1 MKLAKTLSISLAA
14 AISAATMGVGVAYA
28 AEGTADTYYPD
39 SFECSLSFES
49 GLVDYAV
56 YGDSYA
62 FAYNGQLAVLQG
74 NGNNQRLPDIKPV
87 SSISQL
93 DYSTDGKLYVCFADG
108 YCVYPDL
115 ENKLPLSQI
124 SVQDSEQ
131 WQVSLGE
138 VTYSLNNANGSLLY
152 MSKDGFETVT
162 IKESVEGEIEFSK
175 LKQYDNAAYAVM
187 NNSLYKLEGSVA
199 VKVEPTYYGFIDKT
213 KAIPTGTA
221 AQALK
226 ADSPITCGWVE
237 KGKYYTEISLE
248 NELGTT
254 FEVPNPA
261 TATYLSE
268 DRLYCMVL
276 AESGNAY
283 VITMGGKCYLAAKT
297 SVSVEAENP
306 ALSTADV
313 SAAYAVE
320 KIGVYS
326 RPYLS
331 AATKLCELESGSS
344 NAVTVLGQF
353 TDLVGREY
361 YKIEYTAN
369 DGTKVSGFAAKGL
382 MTGYAFPAEDTE
394 VHPDGGDSEFLYN
407 TNAVT
412 VGLAIAIV
420 ALVIIAVLYVA
431 SISSKKNKK
440 NNRKKQRQ
448 KRAERDRRRYDDDD
462 DDYDDDYE

>member
-1 MKLAKTLSISLAA
+1 
-14 AISAATMGVGVAYA
+14 
-28 AEGTADTYYPD
+28 
-39 SFECSLSFES
+39 
-49 GLVDYAV
+49 
-56 YGDSYA
+56 
-62 FAYNGQLAVLQG
+62 
-74 NGNNQRLPDIKPV
+74 
-87 SSISQL
+87 
-93 DYSTDGKLYVCFADG
+93 
-108 YCVYPDL
+108 
-115 ENKLPLSQI
+115 
-124 SVQDSEQ
+124 
-131 WQVSLGE
+131 
-138 VTYSLNNANGSLLY
+138 
-152 MSKDGFETVT
+152 
-162 IKESVEGEIEFSK
+162 
-175 LKQYDNAAYAVM
+175 
-187 NNSLYKLEGSVA
+187 
-199 VKVEPTYYGFIDKT
+199 
-213 KAIPTGTA
+213 
-221 AQALK
+221 
-226 ADSPITCGWVE
+226 
-237 KGKYYTEISLE
+237 
-248 NELGTT
+248 
-254 FEVPNPA
+254 
-261 TATYLSE
+261 
-268 DRLYCMVL
+268 MVL
-276 AESGNAY
+276 AESGSAY

-306 ALSTADV
+306 ARSAADV

-361 YKIEYTAN
+361 YKIEYVAN